1 MDIQIKNYTFDKTAK
16 TVTFTDYVT
25 IRLDSVRIITNVESN
40 IIIYNFAQSGLG
52 GSVLNNVLTLDY
64 DTSSMVN
71 TDKLQI
77 VYNDDEI
84 KATESGIQAIL
95 TELKL
100 KSDLTETQPVSLAT
114 SPLPTGAATAEKQD
128 NQITLQ
134 TTLNSL
140 VTAISS
146 LIETNNTLAQ
156 KLEVLAGMANSG
168 APALRVAPISSVS
181 TAVTGSLTTVTN
193 LTNFG
198 TGVPAKEVSDDMN
211 NLVAVIANVNNVSV

>member
-1 MDIQIKNYTFDKTAK
+1 MDIQIKNYSFDKTAK

-64 DTSSMVN
+64 DTTSMSN

-84 KATESGIQAIL
+84 KATESNQNLIIINQ
-95 TELKL
+95 
-100 KSDLTETQPVSLAT
+100 ETLNNLVS
-114 SPLPTGAATAEKQD
+114 
-128 NQITLQ
+128 TLQ
-134 TTLNSL
+134 ELVSRLN
-140 VTAISS
+140 
-146 LIETNNTLAQ
+146 
-156 KLEVLAGMANSG
+156 VLTGMANSG

-198 TGVPAKEVSDDMN
+198 TGIPASEMAHDMN
-211 NLVAVIANVNNVSV
+211 NLVAITANINNTIGK